1 MHLPVWRSVRALRQM
16 QHAAALRA
24 GVRRVRKSPLTE
36 EESRRDLSFG
46 SRLARLTLVKRHPE
60 LRGALWHGPAGLTMV
75 RRRTEEAWWLAVRV
89 LGPWA
94 GGPTCGPEQPDLG

>member
-1 MHLPVWRSVRALRQM
+1 MHPPVWRSVRALRQM
-16 QHAAALRA
+16 QHAAAVGA

-46 SRLARLTLVKRHPE
+46 SRLTLVKRRPE
-60 LRGALWHGPAGLTMV
+60 LRGALWHGPAGLTLV
-75 RRRTEEAWWLAVRV
+75 RRRTEEARWLAVRV

-94 GGPTCGPEQPDLG
+94 GGPTCGPERPDLG